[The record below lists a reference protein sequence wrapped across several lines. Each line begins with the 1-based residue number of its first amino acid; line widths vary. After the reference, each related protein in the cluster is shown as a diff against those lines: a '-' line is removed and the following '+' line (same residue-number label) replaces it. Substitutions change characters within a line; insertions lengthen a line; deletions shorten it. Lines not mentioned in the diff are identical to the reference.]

1 MQTIQRKSLVQE
13 VYGILRD
20 NIQTGV
26 YKVDQ
31 KLPTEPALMQQ
42 FGVGRSTI
50 REAVKLLV
58 NSGYVSVQQG
68 IGTSVISTSGNEAL
82 DTTIEKAN
90 FTDLLEVRQL
100 LEVRIAE
107 KAALQRTNKDIA
119 RINQHLKKRLAYAR
133 SGQTKECIEA
143 DIAFHVAIADSC
155 GNTFLAELYKVT
167 SEHISKFFMKQYKD
181 TTAFIKTQLLHQDLL
196 QQIKDRD
203 ARKALKA
210 VNKIIGNI

>member
-20 NIQTGV
+20 KIQTGV

-68 IGTSVISTSGNEAL
+68 IGTSVISASGNEAL

-107 KAALQRTNKDIA
+107 KAALHRTNKDIA
-119 RINQHLKKRLAYAR
+119 RINQYLKERLAYAGA
-133 SGQTKECIEA
+133 GQTKECIEA

-196 QQIKDRD
+196 QRIKDRD
-203 ARKALKA
+203 APKALKA

>member
-1 MQTIQRKSLVQE
+1 MQIIQRKSLVQE

-20 NIQTGV
+20 KIQSGV
-26 YKVDQ
+26 YGVGQ
-31 KLPTEPALMQQ
+31 KLPTEPALMLQL
-42 FGVGRSTI
+42 GVGRSTI

-68 IGTSVISTSGNEAL
+68 IGTSVISISGNEAL
-82 DTTIEKAN
+82 DSTIEKAN

-100 LEVRIAE
+100 LEARIAE
-107 KAALQRTNKDIA
+107 KAALHRTSRDIA
-119 RINQHLKKRLAYAR
+119 RINQQLKGRLAYAQA
-133 SGQTKECIEA
+133 GQIKECIKA

-167 SEHISKFFMKQYKD
+167 SEHISKFFMEQYKD
-181 TTAFIKTQLLHQDLL
+181 TAAFIKTQQLHQDLL

-203 ARKALKA
+203 TRNTLKV

>member
-20 NIQTGV
+20 KIQTGV
-26 YKVDQ
+26 YGTGQ

-42 FGVGRSTI
+42 LGVGRSTI

-58 NSGYVSVQQG
+58 SSGYVSVKQG

-107 KAALQRTNKDIA
+107 KAALHRTNKDIA
-119 RINQHLKKRLAYAR
+119 RINQQLKERLAYAQ
-133 SGQTKECIEA
+133 SGRIKECIEA

-181 TTAFIKTQLLHQDLL
+181 TAAFIKTQLLHQDLL
-196 QQIKDRD
+196 QQIKDRNS
-203 ARKALKA
+203 RNALKI